1 MFAVIGAYIK
11 NIALIM
17 LLAIL
22 AEMTVPDAK
31 IKKYVS
37 VTIGIVMIFAVGGKV
52 FSILGVISDSEVYI
66 PVFNT
71 EETKS
76 AETEDI
82 RERLTNILY
91 EEMSSQENEV
101 DNNYKNNNRL
111 DIKVERVSPYKQ
123 NTNGEVEIWN

>member
-66 PVFNT
+66 PVFNM
-71 EETKS
+71 EETK
-76 AETEDI
+76 ATETEDI

-91 EEMSSQENEV
+91 EEMNSQENEV
-101 DNNYKNNNRL
+101 DNNCENNNGL
-111 DIKVERVSPYKQ
+111 DIKVEKVAPYKQ

>member
-52 FSILGVISDSEVYI
+52 FSILGVISDSEVDI

-71 EETKS
+71 EETKA

-91 EEMSSQENEV
+91 EEMRSQENEV
-101 DNNYKNNNRL
+101 DNNYENNNGL
-111 DIKVERVSPYKQ
+111 DIKVEKVAPYKQ

>member
-71 EETKS
+71 EETKA

-91 EEMSSQENEV
+91 EEMRSQENEV
-101 DNNYKNNNRL
+101 DNNYENNNGL
-111 DIKVERVSPYKQ
+111 DIKVEKVAPYKQ

>member
-52 FSILGVISDSEVYI
+52 FSILGVISDSEVYM
-66 PVFNT
+66 PVFNM
-71 EETKS
+71 EETKA

-101 DNNYKNNNRL
+101 DNNYENNNGL

>member
-66 PVFNT
+66 PVFNM
-71 EETKS
+71 EETK
-76 AETEDI
+76 ATETEDI

-91 EEMSSQENEV
+91 EEMRSQENEV
-101 DNNYKNNNRL
+101 DNNYENNNGL
-111 DIKVERVSPYKQ
+111 DIKVEKVAPYKQ

>member
-71 EETKS
+71 EETKA

>member
-66 PVFNT
+66 PVFNM
-71 EETKS
+71 EETK
-76 AETEDI
+76 ATETEDI

-101 DNNYKNNNRL
+101 DNNYENNNGL
-111 DIKVERVSPYKQ
+111 DIKVEKVAPYKQ

>member
-71 EETKS
+71 EETKT

-101 DNNYKNNNRL
+101 DNNYENNNRL
-111 DIKVERVSPYKQ
+111 DIKVEKVAPYKQ

>member
-71 EETKS
+71 EETKA

-101 DNNYKNNNRL
+101 DNNYENNNGL
-111 DIKVERVSPYKQ
+111 DIKVERVTPYKQ
-123 NTNGEVEIWN
+123 NTNGEVEKWN

>member
-71 EETKS
+71 EETKA
-76 AETEDI
+76 AETEDS

-101 DNNYKNNNRL
+101 DNNYENNNGL
-111 DIKVERVSPYKQ
+111 DIKVEKVAPYKQ

>member
-71 EETKS
+71 EETKA

-91 EEMSSQENEV
+91 EEMNSQENEV
-101 DNNYKNNNRL
+101 DNNYENNNGL
-111 DIKVERVSPYKQ
+111 DIKVEKVAPYKQ

>member
-66 PVFNT
+66 PVFNM
-71 EETKS
+71 EETK
-76 AETEDI
+76 ATETEDI

-91 EEMSSQENEV
+91 EEMNSQENEV
-101 DNNYKNNNRL
+101 DNNYENNNGL
-111 DIKVERVSPYKQ
+111 DIKVEKVAPYKQ

>member
-71 EETKS
+71 EETKA

-101 DNNYKNNNRL
+101 DNNYENNNGL
-111 DIKVERVSPYKQ
+111 DIKVEKIAPYKQ